1 MDLLI
6 RIVEGKGREGRPQ
19 ADEETKVEDLRYASK
34 ETYFSTK
41 SSRMLAKVGL
51 NPEKKNTGIAK
62 PPLTPC

>member
-6 RIVEGKGREGRPQ
+6 RIVEGKGRPTPS
-19 ADEETKVEDLRYASK
+19 DEETKVEDQRYASK

-41 SSRMLAKVGL
+41 SRRMLAKVGK
-51 NPEKKNTGIAK
+51 NPDKKNTGIAK